1 MRKQEII
8 RRPTRF
14 ELKRQ
19 MPRLLALTLFALLPP
34 VSWGA
39 GYICTTDMVTG
50 FSSKGGEWK
59 SADFEPNR
67 KFIVSPATQAEQ
79 AVVPTLFAIPDAKW
93 SVLVLGD
100 KRPTNVCPEF
110 DTTGD
115 LICPG
120 LFSEFR
126 MNKDS
131 LRFLYAYLSGY
142 WDRTPPGSEAGD
154 TPYIAIGK
162 CRLM

>member
-1 MRKQEII
+1 
-8 RRPTRF
+8 
-14 ELKRQ
+14 
-19 MPRLLALTLFALLPP
+19 MPRLLTLAFFALLPL
-34 VSWGA
+34 VSWGD

-67 KFIVSPATQAEQ
+67 KFVVSPATQAEHT
-79 AVVPTLFAIPDAKW
+79 VTPTGLAMPDAKW
-93 SVLVLGD
+93 NVLVVGD
-100 KRPTNVCPEF
+100 KRATNVCPEF
-110 DTTGD
+110 DTTGN

-120 LFSEFR
+120 PFSEFR

-131 LRFLYAYLSGY
+131 SRFLYAYLTGY
-142 WDRTPPGSEAGD
+142 WDRIPPGSEAGD

-162 CRLM
+162 CSPM